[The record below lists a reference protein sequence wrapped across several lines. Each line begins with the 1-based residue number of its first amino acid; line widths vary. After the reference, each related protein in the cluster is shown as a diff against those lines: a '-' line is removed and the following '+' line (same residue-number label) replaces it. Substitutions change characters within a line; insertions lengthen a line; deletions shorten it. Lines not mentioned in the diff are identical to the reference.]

1 MMRLTRHCTPTFFK
15 LLQVMPGFKLSKQ
28 IPNTTLCNATTNS
41 SKTESKLSS
50 LLKYMFPALLEVN
63 SLPATI
69 QKFTHLCDIPT
80 TWKLKKN
87 RQEQTQLLKREKAR
101 LSSVALISIHCF
113 SEEIFISKDQ
123 AGQESNQT
131 QTHTH
136 THMQGKVAISLSTA
150 GWRRSFDVARPDWES
165 TKHTHTGLVS
175 GKQHRGE
182 GTHTHRAPL
191 ACPERMICSC
201 MLKYRFLRVCV
212 GRRVCACGFQNHI
225 GPSCPGLRSIL

>member
-1 MMRLTRHCTPTFFK
+1 
-15 LLQVMPGFKLSKQ
+15 MPGFKLSKH
-28 IPNTTLCNATTNS
+28 ITNTTLCNTTTNS

-69 QKFTHLCDIPT
+69 QKFTHLCDIQT
-80 TWKLKKN
+80 TRKLKKN

-101 LSSVALISIHCF
+101 LSSVALISIQCF

-123 AGQESNQT
+123 AGQDSNQT
-131 QTHTH
+131 QTN
-136 THMQGKVAISLSTA
+136 THMQGKVAISLWTA
-150 GWRRSFDVARPDWES
+150 GWRRSFDVARPDRES
-165 TKHTHTGLVS
+165 AKHTHTGLLS

-201 MLKYRFLRVCV
+201 MLKYRFL
-212 GRRVCACGFQNHI
+212 
-225 GPSCPGLRSIL
+225 